1 MELVKEFK
9 KYLYWVVM
17 AVKVFKKR
25 VFDTEIIVR
34 YKIVLLNYLK
44 RLVVIIVMKEV
55 FSIEE
60 LV

>member
-17 AVKVFKKR
+17 VVKVFKKR
-25 VFDTEIIVR
+25 VFDMEIIVR